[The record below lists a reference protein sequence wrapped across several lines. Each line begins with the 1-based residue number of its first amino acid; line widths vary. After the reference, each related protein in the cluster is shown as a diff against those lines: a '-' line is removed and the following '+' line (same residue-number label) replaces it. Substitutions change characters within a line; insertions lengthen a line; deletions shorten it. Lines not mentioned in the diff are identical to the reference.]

1 MVSECI
7 SSCDP
12 FTGESILVINER
24 FETLKYD
31 LRFLHHLVSNLLF
44 PIGRKKVILHMFEHQ
59 ISVIISI
66 IVNKRI
72 DNTFTES
79 IKYSSYESI
88 LYDVTTFF
96 NNYYN

>member
-1 MVSECI
+1 
-7 SSCDP
+7 
-12 FTGESILVINER
+12 
-24 FETLKYD
+24 
-31 LRFLHHLVSNLLF
+31 
-44 PIGRKKVILHMFEHQ
+44 MFEHQ

>member
-1 MVSECI
+1 MVYSDREQMASECI

-44 PIGRKKVILHMFEHQ
+44 PIGRKKLSYVCL
-59 ISVIISI
+59 
-66 IVNKRI
+66 
-72 DNTFTES
+72 NTKFQ
-79 IKYSSYESI
+79 
-88 LYDVTTFF
+88 
-96 NNYYN
+96 